1 MVCYQRLCWIFWGYL
16 MFVNVWNVRVVVVR
30 KRLIDCVRCG
40 VRDSLLLLDLREIQ
54 WSSDVYTTN
63 KESRSLEITGGC
75 GIMRGVIRET
85 DGKSTAEGKEVVLLY
100 KI

>member
-1 MVCYQRLCWIFWGYL
+1 

-63 KESRSLEITGGC
+63 KESRSLEITDGSKM
-75 GIMRGVIRET
+75 MRRSDER
-85 DGKSTAEGKEVVLLY
+85 D
-100 KI
+100 